1 MPGLLDLLSYVEWGT
16 CLGLSRLT
24 AGVRCRI
31 NRNDDD
37 DTRSGGLVLVTP

>member
-1 MPGLLDLLSYVEWGT
+1 MPGLLDLLSYAERGT

-24 AGVRCRI
+24 GVRCRI

-37 DTRSGGLVLVTP
+37 DTHSGGLVDVTP